1 MIGFLPTSEPTAA
14 RRIGLNKI
22 EGNSQTLTA
31 RLAGIRSVLLA
42 LAVMA
47 IAPQTLAQGNA
58 KACRGLSQQSGA
70 TAPSVHT
77 LAREGGLVY
86 LFAHRQRVAQPYACA
101 SYYLDNGLDIDA
113 KDPRPGYRP
122 LTALT
127 YAIRQNDAQLTRFLI
142 QHGASLYK
150 PADRAGLKPLAY
162 AYHLAVKYTSVNR
175 NTVIG
180 ILSDALDRREQKSG

>member
-1 MIGFLPTSEPTAA
+1 MIGFLPTSEPTAIH
-14 RRIGLNKI
+14 RSGSDQI
-22 EGNSQTLTA
+22 EGNDQTITA

-47 IAPQTLAQGNA
+47 VAPPILAQSNA
-58 KACRGLSQQSGA
+58 KACRGLSGQSGA
-70 TAPSVHT
+70 AAPSVQT

-86 LFAHRQRVAQPYACA
+86 LFAHRQRVAHPYACA
-101 SYYLDNGLDIDA
+101 SYYLDHGLDIDA

-127 YAIRQNDAQLTRFLI
+127 YAIRQNDVQLTRYVI
-142 QHGASLYK
+142 QHGANLYK

-162 AYHLAVKYTSVNR
+162 AYHLALENTSVDR
-175 NTVIG
+175 NTIIG
-180 ILSDALDRREQKSG
+180 ILSDALDRQEQKSG

>member
-1 MIGFLPTSEPTAA
+1 
-14 RRIGLNKI
+14 
-22 EGNSQTLTA
+22 
-31 RLAGIRSVLLA
+31 VLA
-42 LAVMA
+42 LAVIA
-47 IAPQTLAQGNA
+47 ITAQAQDNA
-58 KACRGLSQQSGA
+58 KACRGLSQQSNA
-70 TAPSVHT
+70 TAPSVQT

-101 SYYLDNGLDIDA
+101 SYYLDHGLNINA

-127 YAIRQNDAQLTRFLI
+127 YAIRQNDPRLTRFLI
-142 QHGASLYK
+142 QKGASLYK

-180 ILSDALDRREQKSG
+180 ILSDALDRQERKSR